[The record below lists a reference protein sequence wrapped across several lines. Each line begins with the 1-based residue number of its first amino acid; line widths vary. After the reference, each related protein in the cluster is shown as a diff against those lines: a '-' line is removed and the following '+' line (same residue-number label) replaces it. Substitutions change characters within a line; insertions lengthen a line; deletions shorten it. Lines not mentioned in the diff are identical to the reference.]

1 MEEIVADKVYGQYCG
16 LAKALDLV
24 GERWTLLIIR
34 ELFFGPRRFSD
45 LVEGL
50 RGISTSV
57 LNERLNRLEDG
68 RLIIRR
74 TLPPP
79 AASKVYELTEDGQEL
94 GRAIVPL
101 AAWGVRILAAN
112 RRKRT
117 EAFRPA
123 WELLFLRET
132 FDASSARDVHD
143 VYEFHVDDSVI
154 SVIVDDGEMQV
165 IEGQSGRPVDVEIHV
180 DATTFIVMRYAKGS
194 CDSWAAKRLFAATRA
209 SFARWLCRDRVAHV
223 SIVTAG
229 RSITVHGAGDQIAP
243 QLVGRN
249 LFRSEYVRATQ
260 ARGYAL
266 VPRRPTRLAHQN
278 LLGTPSTSARRLVSR
293 PPDRKQ
299 RTPSSNGRPALGP
312 RHREP
317 YLPD

>member
-1 MEEIVADKVYGQYCG
+1 VADKVYGQYCG

-34 ELFFGPRRFSD
+34 DLFFGPRRFAD

-57 LNERLNRLEDG
+57 LNERLNRLEDA

-94 GRAIVPL
+94 ARALVPL

-123 WELLFLRET
+123 WGFLFLRAT

-143 VYEFHVDDSVI
+143 VYEIHIDDSVI

-165 IEGQSGRPVDVEIHV
+165 AEGPSGRPVDVEVHV
-180 DATTFIVMRYAKGS
+180 DATTFLDVGVG
-194 CDSWAAKRLFAATRA
+194 RLRG
-209 SFARWLCRDRVAHV
+209 RDAIRE
-223 SIVTAG
+223 G
-229 RSITVHGAGDQIAP
+229 KLR
-243 QLVGRN
+243 LVGREAA
-249 LFRSEYVRATQ
+249 LRRYASIIRPLAPPRPSGSRLDRHGESIGSRSRGRRSDGATS
-260 ARGYAL
+260 
-266 VPRRPTRLAHQN
+266 RR
-278 LLGTPSTSARRLVSR
+278 
-293 PPDRKQ
+293 
-299 RTPSSNGRPALGP
+299 
-312 RHREP
+312 
-317 YLPD
+317 

>member
-1 MEEIVADKVYGQYCG
+1 MADRLYGQYCG

-45 LVEGL
+45 LEEGL

-57 LNERLNRLEDG
+57 LAERLTRLEAE

-79 AASKVYELTEDGQEL
+79 AASKIYELTVDGQEL
-94 GRAIVPL
+94 AQAMVPL

-123 WELLFLRET
+123 WGFLFLCKT

-143 VYEFHVDDSVI
+143 VYEFHIDDSVI

-180 DATTFIVMRYAKGS
+180 DATTFIDVGVG
-194 CDSWAAKRLFAATRA
+194 RLRG
-209 SFARWLCRDRVAHV
+209 RDAIRE
-223 SIVTAG
+223 G
-229 RSITVHGAGDQIAP
+229 KLR
-243 QLVGRN
+243 LVGNEAALRRYSSIIRP
-249 LFRSEYVRATQ
+249 LALPRS
-260 ARGYAL
+260 G
-266 VPRRPTRLAHQN
+266 
-278 LLGTPSTSARRLVSR
+278 GS
-293 PPDRKQ
+293 
-299 RTPSSNGRPALGP
+299 G
-312 RHREP
+312 
-317 YLPD
+317 

>member
-1 MEEIVADKVYGQYCG
+1 MADKVYGQYCG

-57 LNERLNRLEDG
+57 LNERLHRLEDE

-79 AASKVYELTEDGQEL
+79 AASRVYELTEDGQEL

-112 RRKRT
+112 PRKRT

-123 WELLFLRET
+123 WGLLFLRET
-132 FDASSARDVHD
+132 FDASAARDVHD
-143 VYEFHVDDSVI
+143 VYEFHIDDSVV
-154 SVIVDDGEMQV
+154 SVIVEDGEVQV

-180 DATTFIVMRYAKGS
+180 DATTFIDVGVGRLRGRDAIRQGKLRLMGSEAALRRYSSIIRPLVPPRPFGS
-194 CDSWAAKRLFAATRA
+194 RLDRHGGSIGNRSRATR
-209 SFARWLCRDRVAHV
+209 SD
-223 SIVTAG
+223 
-229 RSITVHGAGDQIAP
+229 GA
-243 QLVGRN
+243 
-249 LFRSEYVRATQ
+249 T
-260 ARGYAL
+260 
-266 VPRRPTRLAHQN
+266 
-278 LLGTPSTSARRLVSR
+278 ARR
-293 PPDRKQ
+293 
-299 RTPSSNGRPALGP
+299 
-312 RHREP
+312 
-317 YLPD
+317 